1 MPFEKIGPCP
11 FTGTHWPSEW
21 GDKKITPNTFSHILS
36 SGQKKDLIEYFYEH
50 ESNKTSARSQ
60 PAYRFKLSALREYL
74 GANTNDLRKTVL
86 QSKEYRELR
95 AERQRLQAPPPP
107 PEMSLLTAARIA
119 ACLGMEPPEED
130 EATRRARGYARD
142 SEERKSATAA
152 QVVRQAER
160 LAAGIITTNG
170 LPRNDGLY
178 QEVGSQKLHHF
189 DLESNPTRGIVCDMQ
204 ASINQAADQS
214 ILNRASNSRQIFDR
228 LVAAEQAKEQ
238 KKGIP
243 LIKGVRAPY
252 KTRAALGLILLLSS
266 TPW

>member
-1 MPFEKIGPCP
+1 MPFEKNGPCP
-11 FTGTHWPSEW
+11 FTGAHWPPQWDGEIT
-21 GDKKITPNTFSHILS
+21 GKKFSCLQNH
-36 SGQKKDLIEYFYEH
+36 QKEDLIEYFFEQN
-50 ESNKTSARSQ
+50 SAKTLAKSK
-60 PAYRFKLSALREYL
+60 PAYRFPLNQLRDYFGKDVEYVK
-74 GANTNDLRKTVL
+74 KTVENS
-86 QSKEYRELR
+86 QDYKDFV

-204 ASINQAADQS
+204 ASINQAADES
-214 ILNRASNSRQIFDR
+214 IRNRASNSREIFDR

-238 KKGIP
+238 KEGIP

-266 TPW
+266 TLW

>member
-1 MPFEKIGPCP
+1 MPFEKTGSCP
-11 FTGTHWPSEW
+11 FTGGHWPLQW
-21 GDKKITPNTFSHILS
+21 GEDKITPKTFCCLNSD
-36 SGQKKDLIEYFYEH
+36 QREDLIEYFYAH
-50 ESNKTSARSQ
+50 ESAKTTARPV
-60 PAYRFKLSALREYL
+60 PAYQYPLTKLRDYFGVDAQNLKR
-74 GANTNDLRKTVL
+74 TVL
-86 QSKEYRELR
+86 NSQEYKDFV
-95 AERQRLQAPPPP
+95 AERQRSQAPPPP

-142 SEERKSATAA
+142 SEEKKSATAA

-178 QEVGSQKLHHF
+178 HEVGSQKLHHF
-189 DLESNPTRGIVCDMQ
+189 DLERNPTRGIVCDMQ

-243 LIKGVRAPY
+243 LRKGVRAPY

-266 TPW
+266 TLW

>member
-1 MPFEKIGPCP
+1 MPFEKTGSCP
-11 FTGTHWPSEW
+11 FTGGHWPLQW
-21 GDKKITPNTFSHILS
+21 GEEKITPKTFSCLNS
-36 SGQKKDLIEYFYEH
+36 DQRKDLIEYFFEH
-50 ESNKTSARSQ
+50 ESAITSARPN
-60 PAYRFKLSALREYL
+60 PAYRFQLNQLRDYF
-74 GANTNDLRKTVL
+74 GKCANDVKRAVQGSQDYKDFV
-86 QSKEYRELR
+86 

-170 LPRNDGLY
+170 LPRNDGKY
-178 QEVGSQKLHHF
+178 KMVGSQSLHAF
-189 DLESNPTRGIVCDMQ
+189 DFESDPTRVIVCDMQ
-204 ASINQAADQS
+204 TSINAAADES
-214 ILNRASNSRQIFDR
+214 IRNQVPKMKTIFDR
-228 LVAAEQAKEQ
+228 LVAEEERKELCQ
-238 KKGIP
+238 GKPIRTD
-243 LIKGVRAPY
+243 VRAPY

-266 TPW
+266 TLW

>member
-1 MPFEKIGPCP
+1 MPFPKIGPCP
-11 FTGTHWPSEW
+11 FTGGHWPLQW
-21 GDKKITPNTFSHILS
+21 GEEKITPKTFSCLNS
-36 SGQKKDLIEYFYEH
+36 DQRKDLIEYFFEH
-50 ESNKTSARSQ
+50 ESAITSARPN
-60 PAYRFKLSALREYL
+60 PAYRFQLNQLRDYF
-74 GANTNDLRKTVL
+74 GKCANDVKRAV
-86 QSKEYRELR
+86 QGSQDYKEFV

-266 TPW
+266 TLW